1 MQAWLAIKLFV
12 FLSLIPYVMNS
23 QCMVTCISR
32 AMSHSDSFLPFFSPL
47 FFYPLLIYDFLIHDL
62 LIYPLFLF
70 PFLLNPLFFYPLLI
84 YPLLIYPLFLFPLLS
99 LFTYLSSSLLSLHS
113 CVDGH
118 VNVTYVKS
126 LIWSSTRWDENINI
140 FILRILSYLILSHRI
155 WSDMNSKILHCH
167 WLMMYKLQCGW
178 YMRWWWN
185 INNNEYIFNCITFL
199 CMFKYSLDT
208 RHCLNNMTCIRQHS
222 NNRRTS
228 RCQVTYTFCFDCDYF
243 VAIWLVG
250 FRSEFLH

>member
-1 MQAWLAIKLFV
+1 MHTHPIVGMHDCLLSIMGMQAWLAIKLFV

-140 FILRILSYLILSHRI
+140 FILRILSYLISSYLIWYEQQNIALSLTHDVQVAMWMI
-155 WSDMNSKILHCH
+155 HE
-167 WLMMYKLQCGW
+167 MMV
-178 YMRWWWN
+178 
-185 INNNEYIFNCITFL
+185 
-199 CMFKYSLDT
+199 KY
-208 RHCLNNMTCIRQHS
+208 Q
-222 NNRRTS
+222 
-228 RCQVTYTFCFDCDYF
+228 
-243 VAIWLVG
+243 
-250 FRSEFLH
+250 